1 MIFGKFAMGLLGT
14 AVVGAAM
21 VSSEGFVNV
30 RVHEKQPGG
39 HNIHVIAPAL
49 LIPLSMRFAPQHS
62 LDEATAQMKEWL
74 PTIRAAMEGLRECAD
89 ADFVEVTGPGEHV
102 QVSKSGGAIV
112 VDVDDEGETVHV
124 SVPVRAM
131 ENAVEDLAE
140 RAPVESAQA
149 ADSQAEIQ

>member
-1 MIFGKFAMGLLGT
+1 MIFGKVAMGLLGT

-62 LDEATAQMKEWL
+62 LDEATVQMKEWL
-74 PTIRAAMEGLRECAD
+74 PTIRAAMAGLRECAD
-89 ADFVEVTGPGEHV
+89 ADFVEITGPDQHV
-102 QVSKSGGAIV
+102 RVSKSGGAIV

-140 RAPVESAQA
+140 RAPAESAQA
-149 ADSQAEIQ
+149 TDSGADIQ

>member
-1 MIFGKFAMGLLGT
+1 MIFGKVAMGLLGT
-14 AVVGAAM
+14 AVIGAAM

-39 HNIHVIAPAL
+39 HNIHVIAPAM
-49 LIPLSMRFAPQHS
+49 LIPLSMRFAPRHS
-62 LDEATAQMKEWL
+62 LDEATVQMKEWL
-74 PTIRAAMEGLRECAD
+74 PTIRATMEGLRECAD
-89 ADFVEVTGPGEHV
+89 ADFVEITGPDQHV
-102 QVSKSGGAIV
+102 RVSKSGGAIV

-149 ADSQAEIQ
+149 ADSGAGIQ

>member
-1 MIFGKFAMGLLGT
+1 MIFGKLAMGLLGT
-14 AVVGAAM
+14 AVVAGAM

-49 LIPLSMRFAPQHS
+49 VIPLSMRFAPQHS
-62 LDEATAQMKEWL
+62 LEEATEQMKPWL

-89 ADFVEVTGPGEHV
+89 ADFVEVSGPNQHV
-102 QVSKSGGAIV
+102 RVSKSGGAIV

-131 ENAVEDLAE
+131 ESAIEDLAE
-140 RAPVESAQA
+140 RAPAESAQA
-149 ADSQAEIQ
+149 AGSSAEIQ